1 MSQLQW
7 IPVMLLTVV
16 ILAGAGPTVFAQEPA
31 EEAPTVTF
39 DPLTGQPLAK
49 TEPPQPEE
57 EEVEPRADLS
67 QANDLVRAGDYEAAD
82 AELAALQEKFP
93 DDPRLLFMRG
103 EVVLSLAKPAE
114 ALPLLERAAELDAE
128 RPRLNF
134 QLAMALLG
142 TGAPDR
148 ALEAFAKEIEANEA
162 TDVQIMARLNRT
174 QILAQKREWAAAAAE
189 LEAVLLLDPE
199 RSQAYGDM
207 AGFYLQAGELDEATR
222 VLELGLEKGF
232 SSARH
237 HYILGARFSEKKSY
251 DAAVAAY
258 QKAIAIDSELAEAER
273 GLGGALDQLG
283 REQEA
288 LAHFRRYLKLKPDAP
303 DAERVT
309 TRVREIEGG

>member
-1 MSQLQW
+1 MSKAQW
-7 IPVMLLTVV
+7 ISVTLLTVV
-16 ILAGAGPTVFAQEPA
+16 ILTGAGPTGFAQEPA
-31 EEAPTVTF
+31 DEPPTVTF
-39 DPLTGQPLAK
+39 DPLTGQPVAK
-49 TEPPQPEE
+49 TEAPPTATE

-82 AELAALQEKFP
+82 VELAALQEEFP

-103 EVVLSLAKPAE
+103 EVVQ
-114 ALPLLERAAELDAE
+114 RAAELDAD
-128 RPRLNF
+128 RPRLHF
-134 QLAMALLG
+134 QLAMALLR
-142 TGAPDR
+142 TGDPDG
-148 ALEAFAKEIEANEA
+148 ALEAFAKEIEANE
-162 TDVQIMARLNRT
+162 DIEVQIMARLNRT
-174 QILAQKREWAAAAAE
+174 QILAQKRDWAAAAAE